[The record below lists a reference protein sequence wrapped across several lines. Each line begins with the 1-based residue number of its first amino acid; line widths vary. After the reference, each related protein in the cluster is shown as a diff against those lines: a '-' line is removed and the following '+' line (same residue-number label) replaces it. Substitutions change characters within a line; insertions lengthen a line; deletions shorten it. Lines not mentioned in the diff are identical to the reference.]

1 MTVTEM
7 LLKADT
13 KKVDELNE
21 GTFDSA
27 ALARALGK
35 PGKITIKIREIPAR
49 KMSEYIDG
57 TVGSETYNTAKM
69 FEASKKIVLAGVIDP
84 DLKNKELQEYFGC
97 HLGIDLVEKIFKNE
111 VYAIS
116 EAIQNLSAFNDADD
130 EEIKN

>member
-13 KKVDELNE
+13 KKVEELNE
-21 GTFDSA
+21 GTFESA
-27 ALARALGK
+27 ALAQALGK
-35 PGKITIKIREIPAR
+35 PGKIAIKIREIPAR

-69 FEASKKIVLAGVIDP
+69 FEASKKIVLAGVVDP

-97 HLGIDLVEKIFKNE
+97 RLGIDLVEKIFRNE

>member
-21 GTFDSA
+21 GTFEAA

-69 FEASKKIVLAGVIDP
+69 FEASKKIVLAGVVDP

-97 HLGIDLVEKIFKNE
+97 RLGIDLVEKIFRNE